1 MTSPPSSLLPVPPP
15 WWKRLHTALM
25 PDYNRPA
32 TAFWWTVVL
41 AGGLLLLGCLV
52 VLAPLGW
59 QGWLQIVAGTAL
71 AMAAGLFPVR
81 VPGAKQSF
89 VASEIFIFLLLL
101 VLGPAAAAVA
111 AATEAFV
118 GSYRT
123 SKRWTSRIASPAIA
137 TLSVWSVGTLL
148 QTALAALKARGLDSA
163 AAVMAAAMAFAALF
177 FVVNVLLVSG
187 AQRLKRGEAFF
198 QWAPL
203 FTVFRWVGIAYAGSA
218 SVAALLYVT
227 WREQGAGVLMVM
239 VPLLA
244 MLGVTLHFYFRQQE
258 ANEAMREAHAGAAER
273 EAALSAEA
281 AEAAAR
287 HLRELQASE
296 HRFHA
301 AFTHASI
308 GMAVL
313 DFSGRIL
320 QANRALAGLLA
331 LREDELQGQRLQRFV
346 LDEDRAGFEHH
357 LGLRNERRAD
367 GRHAAGHGALRG
379 AQADFEAFST
389 EVRCRAQ
396 DGQTVWVALHCNVF
410 TEPDAEQP
418 SLILQA
424 QDVTARRLAEA
435 GLQHLAYHDSL
446 TGLPNRRRFME
457 CLAGAVAR
465 HQADVNHHFAVMF
478 LDFDRFKL
486 VNDSLGHNTG
496 DALLGQMA
504 RRIQENLRP
513 SDIVARLGGD
523 EFAILAEGSGQE
535 HDTIAVAER
544 LKSAL
549 QRPFMLD
556 DAEVVCTASIGIT
569 FSAFG
574 YASAEEVL
582 RDADT
587 AMYKAKGSGRA
598 GWALFDA
605 SLHTAVSDRLRL
617 EGELRHA
624 IGAGEL
630 AVVYQPLFELASG
643 RLEGFEALVRWNHPR
658 QGELGPAAFLP
669 MAEESGLMLALSDFV
684 LHCACQQLSRWQH
697 SAPELAGLTMSVNV
711 SAGDLAQ
718 SAFVAR
724 VSRALIEAGLRPEH
738 LTLELTEGILMSQI
752 GGAMETL
759 AALKRLGVQLA
770 VDDFGTGYSSLSH
783 LSKLPIDSLKIDR
796 SFVSSLRPGTD
807 EAAVVQAIIQLGA
820 ALRKSVVAEGI
831 ESAEQMDQLRAMGC
845 GFGQGFH
852 LGTPL
857 SLLEAGDLLRRRPPV
872 ALH

>member
-1 MTSPPSSLLPVPPP
+1 MLPSRPP
-15 WWKRLHTALM
+15 WWQRLHAALM
-25 PDYNRPA
+25 PDYNRAA
-32 TAFWWTVVL
+32 TSFWWAVVL
-41 AGGLLLLGCLV
+41 AGGGLLLFCLARLGTI
-52 VLAPLGW
+52 GW
-59 QGWLQIVAGTAL
+59 LGWLQIVLGTGL
-71 AMAAGLFPVR
+71 ATAAGLFPVR
-81 VPGAKQSF
+81 VPGSKQSF
-89 VASEIFIFLLLL
+89 VASEIFIFVLLL

-118 GSYRT
+118 GSART

-137 TLSVWSVGTLL
+137 TLSVFSVGTLL
-148 QTALAALKARGLDSA
+148 QRALAALQARGFDGA
-163 AAVMAAAMAFAALF
+163 ATVMAAAMAFAALF
-177 FVVNVLLVSG
+177 FVVNVMLVSG
-187 AQRLKRGEAFF
+187 AQRLKRDEAFF

-218 SVAALLYVT
+218 SVAALLFIT
-227 WREQGAGVLMVM
+227 WREHGVGVLMVM

-244 MLGVTLHFYFRQQE
+244 MLLVTLHFYFRQQE
-258 ANEAMREAHAGAAER
+258 ANESAREAHAGAAER
-273 EAALSAEA
+273 EAELA
-281 AEAAAR
+281 AGAADAAAR
-287 HLRELQASE
+287 HLRELEASE

-301 AFTHASI
+301 AFTHAGI
-308 GMAVL
+308 GMALL
-313 DFSGRIL
+313 DFDGRIL
-320 QANRALAGLLA
+320 QANPALAALL
-331 LREDELQGQRLQRFV
+331 LMRQEELHGQLLQQFLV
-346 LDEDRAGFEHH
+346 DEDRTSFEHH
-357 LGLRNERRAD
+357 LGLRSERRAD
-367 GRHAAGHGALRG
+367 ARHGSLRG
-379 AQADFEAFST
+379 AAQDFEAFAT
-389 EVRCRAQ
+389 EVRCRAR
-396 DGQTVWVALHCNVF
+396 DGQIVWAALHCNFF
-410 TEPDAEQP
+410 TEPEADQP

-457 CLAGAVAR
+457 ILAGAVAR
-465 HQADVNHHFAVMF
+465 HQADPSQHFAVMF

-513 SDIVARLGGD
+513 RDIVARLGGD

-549 QRPFMLD
+549 QRPFLLGN
-556 DAEVVCTASIGIT
+556 AEVVCTASIGIT
-569 FSAFG
+569 FSAFN

-624 IGAGEL
+624 ISAGEL
-630 AVVYQPLFELASG
+630 AVVYQPLFELAGG
-643 RLEGFEALVRWNHPR
+643 RLAGFEALVRWNHPR
-658 QGELGPAAFLP
+658 QGELEPAAFLA
-669 MAEESGLMLALSDFV
+669 MAEESGLMLPLSDFV
-684 LHCACQQLSRWQH
+684 LNCACQQLRLWQQ
-697 SAPELAGLTMSVNV
+697 SAPDLAELTVSVNV

-718 SAFVAR
+718 AAFVAR
-724 VSRALIEAGLRPEH
+724 VSRAIIEAGLRPEH

-752 GGAMETL
+752 GGAMDTL
-759 AALKRLGVQLA
+759 AALKRLGVRLA

-796 SFVSSLRPGTD
+796 SFIGALRPGSD
-807 EAAVVQAIIQLGA
+807 ETAVVRAIIQLGA

-831 ESAEQMDQLRAMGC
+831 ESAEQMEQLRAMGC
-845 GFGQGFH
+845 ELGQGYH
-852 LGTPL
+852 LGLPL
-857 SLLEAGDLLRRRPPV
+857 SMLQAGELLRARPPA